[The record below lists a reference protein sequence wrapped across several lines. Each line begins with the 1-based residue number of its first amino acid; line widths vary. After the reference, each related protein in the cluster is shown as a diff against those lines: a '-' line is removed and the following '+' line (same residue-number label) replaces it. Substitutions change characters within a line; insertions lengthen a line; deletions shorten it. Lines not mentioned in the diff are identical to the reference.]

1 MRTARPGRRWRSRSA
16 PRRRWA
22 PRSGRR
28 RARHVAP
35 DDHDRRAD
43 PEQHQGDEL
52 RLGEPRHHVVVAAY
66 ELHQEALDARNDQ
79 VDPEQHTR
87 SEAVAEPPQHVR
99 REAHRER
106 LVDGRG
112 VHLVGGRDG
121 AVRIGHGPREV
132 RLDAVVPVARELAAD
147 APHRVPRGERH
158 GGDVEQ
164 LPAEEAAPPRPEDHA
179 ERAAHQPAEPHK
191 AGPGEDVA
199 EQVVGDVVPVLEDE
213 VEPRA
218 DQSADQRRE
227 DHLVGPVGRV
237 SQFAK
242 AATDDQPGYEEGE
255 READPERLKLERADV
270 NLGLHLCRKLAGGR
284 LRPYHGGVRRAVL
297 AVFLCAAP
305 LLAATAQASTG
316 MVERVALREAL
327 RQDAH
332 ASGNGVVRLPLPEAP
347 RVSAAA
353 ARRGLARL
361 ASSPGPEH
369 LLVGV
374 RSHGDVDGVA
384 AKLRALGAEPER
396 FDTIAV
402 LAARVPS
409 AADAIAALRDDARV
423 AYVERDE
430 PLRVA
435 VEPFDIS
442 DFDTGRKFSWAY
454 DAVRAGEALAAVG
467 GGSARTVSV
476 IDTGLDVT
484 HPEFA
489 GQVQRVFDTEAENT
503 NVTDIVGHGTFVTG
517 LIAARDGNSIG
528 GKGVAGTTKVLA
540 VRASRDREGRF
551 SLADLINGI
560 EFSIRRGADVIN
572 MSLAGTSFTRSHA
585 RALEAAF
592 FNDVLPVAASGNNAE
607 NGNPLEFPAAAI
619 GGGGGGR
626 GIGLSVAAT
635 KPDGGVASF
644 SNHNAYVSLAAPG
657 ASQTDC
663 RFGVFSTIPSSTDP
677 PWDAG
682 GCPNTFTDASGSR
695 FAYGEGTSFAA
706 PIVSGLASLAWQAE
720 RP

>member
-1 MRTARPGRRWRSRSA
+1 
-16 PRRRWA
+16 
-22 PRSGRR
+22 
-28 RARHVAP
+28 
-35 DDHDRRAD
+35 
-43 PEQHQGDEL
+43 
-52 RLGEPRHHVVVAAY
+52 
-66 ELHQEALDARNDQ
+66 
-79 VDPEQHTR
+79 
-87 SEAVAEPPQHVR
+87 
-99 REAHRER
+99 
-106 LVDGRG
+106 
-112 VHLVGGRDG
+112 
-121 AVRIGHGPREV
+121 
-132 RLDAVVPVARELAAD
+132 
-147 APHRVPRGERH
+147 
-158 GGDVEQ
+158 
-164 LPAEEAAPPRPEDHA
+164 
-179 ERAAHQPAEPHK
+179 
-191 AGPGEDVA
+191 
-199 EQVVGDVVPVLEDE
+199 
-213 VEPRA
+213 
-218 DQSADQRRE
+218 
-227 DHLVGPVGRV
+227 
-237 SQFAK
+237 
-242 AATDDQPGYEEGE
+242 
-255 READPERLKLERADV
+255 
-270 NLGLHLCRKLAGGR
+270 
-284 LRPYHGGVRRAVL
+284 VL

-316 MVERVALREAL
+316 IVERAALREAL
-327 RQDAH
+327 RQQAH
-332 ASGNGVVRLPLPEAP
+332 ASGNGVVKLPLPEAP

-353 ARRGLARL
+353 ARHGLARL
-361 ASSPGPEH
+361 ASTSGPER

-374 RSHGDVDGVA
+374 RSHEDVGGVA
-384 AKLRALGAEPER
+384 AKLRALGAAPER

-409 AADAIAALRDDARV
+409 AAEAIAALRGDPRV

-435 VEPFDIS
+435 VEPFDTL
-442 DFDTGRKFSWAY
+442 DPFAGMKYTWAY

-619 GGGGGGR
+619 GGRRGGR

-644 SNHNAYVSLAAPG
+644 STHNRYVSLAAPG

-720 RP
+720 RRLASEQVADVLVRAANGGRWNEFTGAGVVDGMHAVEIARIYDVLGPRARGRTRRRGNRVRVTLRRTRDRTLAGDELAGAVTYGLLVSRDGGRSYRRIASRRPRPFSRRVTLRGSRPNLLVTTACDGNGNCGVRRLGRFRRFR